1 MDNVN
6 TGSVA
11 VHGIASKFPPFDTT
25 TFVSQFFW
33 LVITFGFFYAVMHR
47 LVLPRIGAAIK
58 NRQDRISG
66 DLDEAASIRKQVDSM
81 IESYERDL
89 ENARV
94 KARQIFNKAYEDAKK
109 KLDSERKTAEIDA
122 LRKLSE
128 SHEKMESMKE
138 KALGDISSVAKDIV
152 QDIVQKLIG
161 ISISEKDLR
170 FVIESLKKQGII
182 DV

>member
-6 TGSVA
+6 TGSDA

-66 DLDEAASIRKQVDSM
+66 DLDEVA
-81 IESYERDL
+81 Y
-89 ENARV
+89 
-94 KARQIFNKAYEDAKK
+94 IFFK
-109 KLDSERKTAEIDA
+109 
-122 LRKLSE
+122 
-128 SHEKMESMKE
+128 
-138 KALGDISSVAKDIV
+138 
-152 QDIVQKLIG
+152 
-161 ISISEKDLR
+161 
-170 FVIESLKKQGII
+170 
-182 DV
+182 